1 MINNNLPTED
11 LKKYGIINE
20 DNSVH
25 SKISETDFKKFT
37 QEGHLLIVQ
46 DEDKKVSFKLTD
58 NKLDIKHYVL
68 DNSIEDILEKA
79 KENPIQYAI
88 EKQVDND
95 TGVQQDQSLKVFI
108 YNERND
114 SVDELDW
121 RKHSKEITD
130 FVLEKKDIEESKK
143 YKTQLEL
150 MKSFLLDKMDKF
162 PQVAKYIAEDINI
175 VDKNINRINDAT
187 PNEEQAQEQKNTRVQ
202 LNVNDPDLYQE
213 ANEQIE
219 EEWEEEQEKKRGFR
233 R

>member
-25 SKISETDFKKFT
+25 SKISETDFKKFI

-46 DEDKKVSFKLTD
+46 DEDKKVSFKLAD
-58 NKLDIKHYVL
+58 NNLDIKHYVL

-95 TGVQQDQSLKVFI
+95 TDVQQDQSLKVFI

-202 LNVNDPDLYQE
+202 LNVNDPDLYQD

>member
-25 SKISETDFKKFT
+25 SKISETDFKKFI

-46 DEDKKVSFKLTD
+46 DED
-58 NKLDIKHYVL
+58 KLDIKHYVL

-202 LNVNDPDLYQE
+202 LNVNDPDLYQD

>member
-1 MINNNLPTED
+1 M
-11 LKKYGIINE
+11 
-20 DNSVH
+20 
-25 SKISETDFKKFT
+25 
-37 QEGHLLIVQ
+37 Q

-68 DNSIEDILEKA
+68 DNSIEDILEKV

-95 TGVQQDQSLKVFI
+95 TGVQEDQSLKVFI

-202 LNVNDPDLYQE
+202 LNVNDPDLYQD